1 MRSFL
6 TVFLLS
12 KRLKKEEEVEEEK
25 EIENPFGIE
34 MEDSEDEGDEPT
46 QNVQPT
52 QKSEPTRKTVAEPDP
67 PAKAKTELSVNDL
80 MSQLDSL

>member
-1 MRSFL
+1 MI
-6 TVFLLS
+6 
-12 KRLKKEEEVEEEK
+12 EEEK

-34 MEDSEDEGDEPT
+34 MEDSEDEISEPT
-46 QNVQPT
+46 QTVQPT
-52 QKSEPTRKTVAEPDP
+52 QKSTVVEPDP